1 MYRQQNLQTYV
12 KYFYPQTDY
21 FISNVPLSP
30 YYEKEKASEFVF
42 NDFIQKYL
50 KENNQEVFIL
60 SGNISQITEN
70 YIAPSVVP
78 SPIVSSSCYQSSSVL
93 PYYILFF
100 PTNSVEVPSYNIQIL
115 NITNNK
121 VEYGCGF
128 IEKDTFVFNLTDNYC
143 QGKIV
148 LKENYFSY
156 ERIYTAVNYFLES
169 GNCEAI
175 LQSIFEKDMGISI
188 NFP

>member
-30 YYEKEKASEFVF
+30 YYEKEKASEFIL

-50 KENNQEVFIL
+50 KENNQKVFIL

-70 YIAPSVVP
+70 YIAPSGIS
-78 SPIVSSSCYQSSSVL
+78 SPIVSLPSYQSSSNI

-100 PTNSVEVPSYNIQIL
+100 PTNSGDVPSYNIQIL
-115 NITNNK
+115 NISSNK
-121 VEYGCGF
+121 VEYGCGY
-128 IEKDTFVFNLTDNYC
+128 IEKNKFVFNLTDNYC
-143 QGKIV
+143 QGTI
-148 LKENYFSY
+148 LLEENSFSY
-156 ERIYTAVNYFLES
+156 ERLSTFNNYFLET
-169 GNCEAI
+169 GKCNAI
-175 LQSIFEKDMGISI
+175 LQSTFENDTGILI